1 MGDITGGDQR
11 NAVEILIAGIV
22 VDGMI
27 GGKHPK
33 GFILGDHL
41 GKKMGQDVLIKD
53 IRLG

>member
-22 VDGMI
+22 VDSMI

-33 GFILGDHL
+33 GFVLGDHL
-41 GKKMGQDVLIKD
+41 GKKLGQNVLSKA